1 MVSFALEGSDVVMTI
16 LGFDKILALRSSVRF
31 NRNNIRRLALAQE
44 GVYPTGLRWPGTSA
58 GGLVQAGT
66 FVGEGRREFWL
77 RRQGNQAIEID
88 LENEEYTRIV
98 VDVED
103 LEEVTRVVGSR

>member
-16 LGFDKILALRSSVRF
+16 LGFDKILALKSSVRF
-31 NRNNIRRLALAQE
+31 NRDSIRRLAVAQE
-44 GVYPTGLRWPGTSA
+44 GIQPPWLRWPGTSA
-58 GGLVQAGT
+58 GGIIQAGT
-66 FVGEGRREFWL
+66 FEGDGRREFWL

-88 LENEEYTRIV
+88 LENEEYTKIV

-103 LEEVTRVVGSR
+103 LEETIRVFSSR

>member
-1 MVSFALEGSDVVMTI
+1 MVSFALEGSDVVMTVR
-16 LGFDKILALRSSVRF
+16 GFDKILALKSSVRF
-31 NRNNIRRLALAQE
+31 DRNNIRRLAVAQE
-44 GVYPTGLRWPGTSA
+44 GVYPTGIRWPGTSA

-66 FVGEGRREFWL
+66 FVGDGRREFWL

-88 LENEEYTRIV
+88 LENEEYTKIV

-103 LEEVTRVVGSR
+103 LEEIMNAIRSR

>member
-1 MVSFALEGSDVVMTI
+1 MVSFALDGSDVVMTVR
-16 LGFDKILALRSSVRF
+16 GFDKILALRSNVRF
-31 NRNNIRRLALAQE
+31 NRNNIRRLVVAQE
-44 GVYPTGLRWPGTSA
+44 GVYPTGIRWPGTSA

-66 FVGEGRREFWL
+66 FVGDGGREFWL

-88 LENEEYTRIV
+88 LENEEYTKIV

-103 LEEVTRVVGSR
+103 LEEIMNVIRSR